1 MLKND
6 FVKNAMKLLTG
17 TTIAHAITFLF
28 SPIIT
33 RVYSPSEFGLYT
45 LFLTIGT
52 SLGLFATMRYE
63 MAILL
68 PKDEKEADSLKKL
81 CIFSSLI
88 ISIIILFA
96 TLIYN
101 SISNEGNKLLL
112 GLFIFVLFTGLYQTY
127 YYLSN
132 RSNDY
137 KGMGNS
143 RIIQTL
149 LFSVLSIAFYKI
161 GGTGLVI
168 AHILSVIA
176 SYIYL
181 KNRRSNNFFEIN
193 FQLKGSRSI
202 IKVAKKYK
210 DMPMYNSIHAFMDV
224 IMNNGLL
231 FLISIFYGSAVLG
244 LYSFAWKVLRA
255 PLAVI
260 GSAVGQVYLNRA
272 SQYYNDKQAIK
283 PLMNKIIFRLLLVA
297 LPLFLILGLEGDVIF
312 SFVFGQSWKEAGSYV
327 QILSPWLF
335 FNFMSSPI
343 VQTFVVL
350 NKQRNALV
358 YSFIQTV
365 MTIST
370 IIAIPFFSKDIYTLL
385 PWLSLIGSLS
395 CIVFIIW
402 IYKIV
407 SEYEKKIISE

>member
-1 MLKND
+1 
-6 FVKNAMKLLTG
+6 MKLLTG

-68 PKDEKEADSLKKL
+68 PKDEKEADNLKKL
-81 CIFSSLI
+81 CIFFSLI
-88 ISIIILFA
+88 VSAIILFG
-96 TLIYN
+96 TITYY
-101 SISNEGNKLLL
+101 SIFNTKHILFL

-132 RSNDY
+132 RNNDY

-149 LFSVLSIAFYKI
+149 LFSILSIIFYKI
-161 GGTGLVI
+161 GGSGLII
-168 AHILSVIA
+168 AHIISIIA
-176 SYIYL
+176 SYAYL
-181 KNRRSNNFFEIN
+181 KNRRSLRFFQTN
-193 FQLKGSRSI
+193 FQLKGLKKLI
-202 IKVAKKYK
+202 NVAKEYK
-210 DMPMYNSIHAFMDV
+210 DMPLYNSIHAFMDI

-260 GSAVGQVYLNRA
+260 GSAVGQVYLKRA
-272 SQYYNDKQAIK
+272 SQYYNDKKMIK

-297 LPLFLILGLEGDVIF
+297 IPLFLILGLEGDRIF
-312 SFVFGQSWKEAGSYV
+312 SILFGEDWKEAGVYV

-350 NKQRNALV
+350 NKQRNALI

-370 IIAIPFFSKDIYTLL
+370 VIAIPFFSKNIYTLL
-385 PWLSLIGSLS
+385 PFLSFIGSLS
-395 CIVFIIW
+395 CIIFIIW

-407 SEYEKKIISE
+407 SDYEKKIVNE